1 MGAYENPVTV
11 VDTKSGQ
18 IWANAIQ
25 TLGNQASKVLDDERD
40 RLLELNK
47 NFAVRLQKI
56 QEQGV
61 KDYDVLSGALS
72 EANINDQ
79 QIYDQAQTFQTLKTN
94 ASVKLLQTGRPQE
107 ELAQAQK
114 EYNEANQALKGL
126 IPYIKSKEESTQ
138 DYLNEIG
145 NNPVNVGEQGYA
157 SMTENQ
163 EFQIGTWI
171 DTGFLK
177 GSKEIIYDKEKGWGT
192 KYKELDDKETGV
204 DNKEF
209 IIWGTQAA
217 NYTTTKVPTVDKTL
231 ENVLVESGVIDK
243 NGKLT
248 SEYQDIDSEQTRVQK
263 SKNGDITAVIVGPN
277 WEMAAL
283 AINDRVDKL
292 AQGYL
297 KDPKTANAVW
307 RNVLGEAEDLKIV
320 KGGAIDP
327 EQSKIF
333 TERLKLRAG
342 NYIPN
347 VDYISSDDPK
357 AKKWVQE
364 NPGAFEIKK
373 FGKTTEGS
381 SATEGEIKR
390 AATAKRL
397 KSLTSK
403 LEKLNTKRPTL
414 KGTKKQDIIFDSEFQ
429 KELLPEFSFKDIE
442 GDKEGDY
449 LELKSVATGKIA
461 EIPSKGLSDAK
472 LKMTMYIL
480 DGGNTYD
487 EAYLKLQKEAE
498 KEGKVQGLPIVF
510 DPFSFIKN

>member
-11 VDTKSGQ
+11 VDTQSGQ

-25 TLGNQASKVLDDERD
+25 TLGNQASKVLDQERD
-40 RLLELNK
+40 RLLSLNK
-47 NFAVRLQKI
+47 SFAIRLQKI

-61 KDYDVLSGALS
+61 KDYDVLSGALA

-79 QIYDQAQTFQTLKTN
+79 QIYDQAQAFSTSKTN
-94 ASVKLLQTGRPQE
+94 ASIKLLQTGRPPE

-114 EYNEANQALKGL
+114 EFNESNQALKRL
-126 IPYIKSKEESTQ
+126 IPYIKAKAESTQ

-248 SEYQDIDSEQTRVQK
+248 SEYQDINSEQTRVQK

-327 EQSKIF
+327 EQSKTF
-333 TERLKLRAG
+333 TDKLKLRAG

-357 AKKWVQE
+357 AIKWVRE

-373 FGKTTEGS
+373 FGKTTIPSGNTSSKYKDLSAEESAVKIYNEFARDPLGAYNRYKQGPEDKATLVEGS
-381 SATEGEIKR
+381 
-390 AATAKRL
+390 
-397 KSLTSK
+397 
-403 LEKLNTKRPTL
+403 
-414 KGTKKQDIIFDSEFQ
+414 IITIPQF
-429 KELLPEFSFKDIE
+429 
-442 GDKEGDY
+442 DKEGNEQEPLRYNMDNKQERGIFFQ
-449 LELKSVATGKIA
+449 ELLNVSKLAGGDDKGRAIRLVYPSLVDSMSDKYIEEKTKKSK
-461 EIPSKGLSDAK
+461 KK
-472 LKMTMYIL
+472 
-480 DGGNTYD
+480 
-487 EAYLKLQKEAE
+487 
-498 KEGKVQGLPIVF
+498 LPI
-510 DPFSFIKN
+510 IKKPI

>member
-114 EYNEANQALKGL
+114 EYNEANKALKGL
-126 IPYIKSKEESTQ
+126 IPYIKSKGESTQ

-243 NGKLT
+243 MVN
-248 SEYQDIDSEQTRVQK
+248 
-263 SKNGDITAVIVGPN
+263 
-277 WEMAAL
+277 
-283 AINDRVDKL
+283 
-292 AQGYL
+292 
-297 KDPKTANAVW
+297 
-307 RNVLGEAEDLKIV
+307 
-320 KGGAIDP
+320 
-327 EQSKIF
+327 
-333 TERLKLRAG
+333 
-342 NYIPN
+342 
-347 VDYISSDDPK
+347 
-357 AKKWVQE
+357 
-364 NPGAFEIKK
+364 
-373 FGKTTEGS
+373 
-381 SATEGEIKR
+381 
-390 AATAKRL
+390 
-397 KSLTSK
+397 
-403 LEKLNTKRPTL
+403 
-414 KGTKKQDIIFDSEFQ
+414 
-429 KELLPEFSFKDIE
+429 
-442 GDKEGDY
+442 
-449 LELKSVATGKIA
+449 
-461 EIPSKGLSDAK
+461 
-472 LKMTMYIL
+472 
-480 DGGNTYD
+480 
-487 EAYLKLQKEAE
+487 
-498 KEGKVQGLPIVF
+498 
-510 DPFSFIKN
+510 